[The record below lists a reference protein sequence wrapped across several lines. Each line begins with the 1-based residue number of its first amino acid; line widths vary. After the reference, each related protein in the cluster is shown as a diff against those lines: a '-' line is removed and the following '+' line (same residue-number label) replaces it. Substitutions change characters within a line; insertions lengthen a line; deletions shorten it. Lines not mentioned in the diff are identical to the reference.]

1 MFYRLYNS
9 RIDFLHLSFWSTLE
23 LVIIYMMMNNMLTA
37 RLFRQ
42 IGVFWKSGI
51 NHDGQQTTSAPNEND
66 FELYVPHL

>member
-1 MFYRLYNS
+1 
-9 RIDFLHLSFWSTLE
+9 
-23 LVIIYMMMNNMLTA
+23 MMMNNMLTA